1 MDARRISALGHGWY
15 VFSVKKAVEAW
26 VNGTAENHGIYHVTR
41 KKLSCKGFT
50 EHLMIE
56 FSYYIKWHYI
66 VGFLVSTTSVI
77 GHEVNGSYVRFAQRH
92 QHHDSKQPILVVYTD
107 DGMSRHPNYISPND
121 EGKNLHSL
129 PMRFQEKHLFFE
141 FALGL
146 VR

>member
-1 MDARRISALGHGWY
+1 M
-15 VFSVKKAVEAW
+15 
-26 VNGTAENHGIYHVTR
+26 
-41 KKLSCKGFT
+41 
-50 EHLMIE
+50 
-56 FSYYIKWHYI
+56 
-66 VGFLVSTTSVI
+66 I

-121 EGKNLHSL
+121 EGKKIRVNGICILYQRDFKKKKL
-129 PMRFQEKHLFFE
+129 LFFE

>member
-1 MDARRISALGHGWY
+1 M
-15 VFSVKKAVEAW
+15 VCVQ
-26 VNGTAENHGIYHVTR
+26 R
-41 KKLSCKGFT
+41 KKSSGSLGEWHRRESWYLSRDTKKT
-50 EHLMIE
+50 LMQRLYRT
-56 FSYYIKWHYI
+56 FDDYIKWHYI

-129 PMRFQEKHLFFE
+129 PTRFQEKHLFFE

>member
-1 MDARRISALGHGWY
+1 MVCVQRKKSSGSLGEWHRRESWY
-15 VFSVKKAVEAW
+15 LSRD
-26 VNGTAENHGIYHVTR
+26 T

-129 PMRFQEKHLFFE
+129 PTQFQEKHLFFE